1 MSSITHAPGGHTS
14 PIAPTGDNASDA
26 GAIFVTARL
35 ADYGRLADRLAILA
49 TSAHIVTRRHP
60 EDINAAALLREL
72 LALALDAHRAS
83 IAQDLHYL
91 DAHAREVD
99 AADWHDLDRMRGT
112 AEALRHILARL
123 PDLAQGQ
130 PLTLHATPAS
140 TPASTPEATPASALE
155 AQQTARKRRPTTHT
169 PATLDAPLASSVAPT
184 RHRKGS
190 PHA

>member
-1 MSSITHAPGGHTS
+1 MSSITHAPGSPTS

-26 GAIFVTARL
+26 GAIFITARL

-99 AADWHDLDRMRGT
+99 AADWHDLDHMRAT

-130 PLTLHATPAS
+130 PLTLRA
-140 TPASTPEATPASALE
+140 TPEATTSATEATPE

-184 RHRKGS
+184 RNRKG
-190 PHA
+190 HAHA